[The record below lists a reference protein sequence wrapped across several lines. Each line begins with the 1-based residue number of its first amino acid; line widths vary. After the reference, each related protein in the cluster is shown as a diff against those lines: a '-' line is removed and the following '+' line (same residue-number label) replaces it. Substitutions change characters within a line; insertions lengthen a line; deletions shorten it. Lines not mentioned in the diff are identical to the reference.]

1 MEVDD
6 KKVEAKVFTQDQV
19 NAFLAQDRRNVE
31 SKLSEYEVLQK
42 KVIEFEK
49 ITNEKAQRE
58 LESAKEYEKAKE
70 TYQKQ
75 IQERDG
81 LLTQKDSVITDMKI
95 GSALMTE
102 IVRQNAY
109 AEETMALIKQQAV
122 FDKEGNIRIKG
133 RDANGLEVMHSVEE
147 GIKSFLTQRPHLVKA
162 TKTGGA
168 GTGSGSTPTGV
179 GQGGD
184 DLNSLNAAFLTAQSR
199 GDYKSIK
206 ELKVKMAAAVASQ
219 RR

>member
-1 MEVDD
+1 MGDEQKADI
-6 KKVEAKVFTQDQV
+6 KVFQQEQV
-19 NAFLAQDRRNVE
+19 DAIVQDRLARE
-31 SKLSEYEVLQK
+31 KAKYADYETLKQK
-42 KVIEFEK
+42 VSDFEK
-49 ITNEKAQRE
+49 ITNEKAQKE